1 MRSIGAGFGLV
12 AFMIAIAISL
22 WMWAT
27 YTKEVA
33 HYGSQA
39 TKQAQRYSGH
49 DENGRAAIKS
59 VTLSPE
65 EQNGRLKYVMVDA
78 IDPQGAYAKWF
89 HLQQNDAIIAV
100 GPIDLKDQDWEMA
113 HALVAEAYQREQEL
127 IVMRGGVKM
136 ALPEGR
142 VLDDPTALANQVTV
156 APTPSTQPIKAAQ
169 DDRTVPKELGPL
181 RGVIR

>member
-1 MRSIGAGFGLV
+1 MTR
-12 AFMIAIAISL
+12 
-22 WMWAT
+22 
-27 YTKEVA
+27 
-33 HYGSQA
+33 
-39 TKQAQRYSGH
+39 
-49 DENGRAAIKS
+49 
-59 VTLSPE
+59 VTLFCTD
-65 EQNGRLKYVMVDA
+65 VVDVRMA
-78 IDPQGAYAKWF
+78 GLGLRY
-89 HLQQNDAIIAV
+89 
-100 GPIDLKDQDWEMA
+100 WEMA

-181 RGVIR
+181 RGIIR